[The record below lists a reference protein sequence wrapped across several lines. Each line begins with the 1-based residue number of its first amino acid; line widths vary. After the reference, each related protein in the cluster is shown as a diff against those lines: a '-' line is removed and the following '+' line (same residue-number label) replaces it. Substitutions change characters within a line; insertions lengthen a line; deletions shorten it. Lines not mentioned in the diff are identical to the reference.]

1 MHLAISSSNLTS
13 LVFTKIQVKR
23 FPKLHLLIKYEIVTV
38 INYELQIEYLLMSIV
53 IQIRYHHT
61 ININYINSILY

>member
-13 LVFTKIQVKR
+13 FVFTKIQVKR

-53 IQIRYHHT
+53 IQIRYHT

>member
-53 IQIRYHHT
+53 IQIRYHT